1 LYASSRPTT
10 RLGTG
15 KQLAIMF
22 AGALA
27 LLGGVTAAARA
38 ASPGSLDSSFGSGGI
53 ASLGSHVRL
62 LGEAFQ
68 SDGKL
73 VVVGQRAVSSGAT
86 LIVARLST
94 AGGLDSSFGGGVV
107 SGPPVGTSP
116 FGTGSIGRGVA
127 VQGDGKI
134 VVVGKATDS
143 SGKGTLGLLVERY
156 NASGSLDTGFGSGGV
171 VNVLTGQFGDGN
183 AVAIQPDGKIVAVG
197 TANAPTGG
205 TFVAV
210 VRLKSNG
217 SLDPSFGSGGTDV
230 INLGTDSLALAVAL
244 QGDAKIVIAGSQAPG
259 LQVPNALIARLTPN
273 GALDPS
279 FNGTGAYAHQY
290 AQGAASSAFNALA
303 LQSDGKI
310 VAAGAAAH
318 GNTSADALV
327 VRFTAGGAQ
336 DPSFGAGGVVYS
348 TSAVNTN
355 VSTGVPGAKGVA
367 IAANGDI
374 VAAGT
379 ESNAGLTGIELWA
392 FTPTGASDGSFGA
405 SGTTVTGF
413 GSSTNGEANAL
424 AIAPDGS
431 LAAAGDSSTPGG
443 APPAGLVAR
452 YLGFSPAPPP
462 PPPPPPPKPPALKL
476 TLQGV
481 SSSDKIA
488 SVVKHGL
495 KVSVGCNEAC
505 TIRVSLGISAA
516 TAKQLKIVT
525 YGRRCFK
532 SHGKR
537 RCVKTHAFRPV
548 TIASGRGT
556 LSKVGI
562 KAIVLKLSRSLDKTL
577 QKQKRVKLSLQVSA
591 TSTATHK
598 VRSLSK
604 GLTFKR

>member
-1 LYASSRPTT
+1 
-10 RLGTG
+10 
-15 KQLAIMF
+15 MF
-22 AGALA
+22 AAALA

-86 LIVARLST
+86 LIVARLTT
-94 AGGLDSSFGGGVV
+94 AGALDSSFGGGVV
-107 SGPPVGTSP
+107 TGPPVVSS

-127 VQGDGKI
+127 IQSDGKV
-134 VVVGKATDS
+134 VVVGSATDS
-143 SGKGTLGLLVERY
+143 SGTFPQGMLVERFDA
-156 NASGSLDTGFGSGGV
+156 NGSLDTGFGSGGV
-171 VNVLTGQFGDGN
+171 ARVLNGQFGDGY
-183 AVAIQPDGKIVAVG
+183 AVAIQRNGQIVAVG
-197 TANAPTGG
+197 TANAATGG

-210 VRLKSNG
+210 VRLNSNG
-217 SLDPSFGSGGTDV
+217 SLDTSFGSGGTDV
-230 INLGTDSLALAVAL
+230 INLGYDSLALAVAL
-244 QGDAKIVIAGSQAPG
+244 QSDGKIVIAGSQAPG
-259 LQVPNALIARLTPN
+259 LQVPNALIARLTPT
-273 GALDPS
+273 GGLDPS

-290 AQGAASSAFNALA
+290 AQGAANSAFNALA
-303 LQSDGKI
+303 VQSDGKI
-310 VAAGAAAH
+310 VAAGAAAN

-327 VRFTAGGAQ
+327 VRFDSGGAQ
-336 DPSFGAGGVVYS
+336 DPSFGTGGVVYS

-355 VSTGVPGAKGVA
+355 VSTAVPGAEGVA

-392 FTPTGASDGSFGA
+392 FKPTGAPDSSFGA
-405 SGTTVTGF
+405 NGTTVTGF
-413 GSSTNGEANAL
+413 GSFTNGKANAL
-424 AIAPDGS
+424 AIAADGS
-431 LAAAGDSSTPGG
+431 LAAAGDSNALGG
-443 APPAGLVAR
+443 SYSGVVAR
-452 YLGFSPAPPP
+452 YTGFSPAPPP

-505 TIRVSLGISAA
+505 TIRISLGINAT

-537 RCVKTHAFRPV
+537 RCVRTHAFRPV

>member
-1 LYASSRPTT
+1 MLHASSRQTT
-10 RLGTG
+10 RLGTR
-15 KQLAIMF
+15 KQLTIAF
-22 AGALA
+22 AVALA

-53 ASLGSHVRL
+53 AGLGSNVRL
-62 LGEAFQ
+62 LGEAGQ

-73 VVVGQRAVSSGAT
+73 VVVGQRGVGSGAT
-86 LIVARLST
+86 LIVARLTT

-107 SGPPVGTSP
+107 TGPPVVSS

-127 VQGDGKI
+127 IQPDGKI

-143 SGKGTLGLLVERY
+143 SGTGTLGMVVERF
-156 NASGSLDTGFGSGGV
+156 NANGSLDTGFGSGGV
-171 VNVLTGQFGDGN
+171 ARVLTGQFGDGY
-183 AVAIQPDGKIVAVG
+183 AVAIQRNGQIVAVG
-197 TANAPTGG
+197 TANAATGG

-210 VRLKSNG
+210 VRLNSNG

-244 QGDAKIVIAGSQAPG
+244 QSDGKIVIAGSQAPG
-259 LQVPNALIARLTPN
+259 LQVPNALIARLTPT

-290 AQGAASSAFNALA
+290 AQGAAYSAFNALA
-303 LQSDGKI
+303 VQSDGKI
-310 VAAGAAAH
+310 VAAGAATN
-318 GNTSADALV
+318 GNTSADALI
-327 VRFTAGGAQ
+327 VRFDSNGAQ
-336 DPSFGAGGVVYS
+336 DGSFGAGGVVYS

-355 VSTGVPGAKGVA
+355 VGTGGVPGANGVA

-392 FTPTGASDGSFGA
+392 FTPAGAPDSRFGA
-405 SGTTVTGF
+405 NGKTVTGF
-413 GSSTNGEANAL
+413 GSSTNGVANAL
-424 AIAPDGS
+424 AIRADGS
-431 LAAAGDSSTPGG
+431 IAVAGESNTPGG
-443 APPAGLVAR
+443 SPSGVVAR
-452 YLGFSPAPPP
+452 YIGFSPPM
-462 PPPPPPPKPPALKL
+462 PPPPPKPPALKI
-476 TLQGV
+476 TLRGV
-481 SSSDKIA
+481 SSSYKIA

-505 TIRVSLGISAA
+505 TIRVSLGISAT

-525 YGRRCFK
+525 VGRRCFT
-532 SHGKR
+532 SHGRR
-537 RCVKTHAFRPV
+537 RCVKTHAFRAV

-556 LSKVGI
+556 LSKAGI
-562 KAIVLKLSRSLDKTL
+562 KAIVLKLSRSLDKKL
-577 QKQKRVKLSLQVSA
+577 QKQKRVKLSLKVSA

-598 VRSLSK
+598 VGSLSK